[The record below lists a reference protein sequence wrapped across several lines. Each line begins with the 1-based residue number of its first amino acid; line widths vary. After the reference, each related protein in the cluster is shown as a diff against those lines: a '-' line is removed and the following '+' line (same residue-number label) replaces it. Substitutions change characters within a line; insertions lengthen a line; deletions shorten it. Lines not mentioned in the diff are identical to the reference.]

1 MIDGLVA
8 NTLNA
13 LGSFVLAG
21 GDNPLS
27 HVVPHFLSDDP
38 NSFLSHVSNHVVMLI
53 AAAILLIIFLPLAA
67 RKKSIVPTGF
77 RNFLEAVMQ
86 YIREEVARPA
96 LGKDTDKFVP
106 FLWTLFFLI
115 LTANL
120 LGMLPINDVAQITT
134 QNFHLHIGGT
144 ATGNIGITAGLALC
158 AFVLIHFSGAVHLGF
173 GPYMKHLLLGHG
185 PWWLIPL
192 FLPIEIIGALVKPFA
207 LAIRLFANMT
217 GGHIV
222 LAVLMGFAV
231 TGIQMAI
238 NDASYGMLGV
248 TLVSALGALAFNLL
262 ELFVA
267 FLQAYVFTFL
277 TALFLGA
284 AIHPEH

>member
-1 MIDGLVA
+1 MISGLA
-8 NTLNA
+8 ATAQNA
-13 LGSFVLAG
+13 LGSLVLAG
-21 GDNPLS
+21 GDPLL
-27 HVVPHFLSDDP
+27 HVVPHFLSNDP
-38 NSFLSHVSNHVVMLI
+38 NSFLSHVSNHVFMLVV
-53 AAAILLIIFLPLAA
+53 AAVLLMIFVPLAA
-67 RKKSIVPTGF
+67 TKKALVPTGF
-77 RNFLEAVMQ
+77 RNFLEALMQ

-96 LGKDTDKFVP
+96 LGKDTDKFIP

-115 LTANL
+115 LTANI
-120 LGMLPINDVAQITT
+120 LGMLPINDIAQVST

-144 ATGNIGITAGLALC
+144 ATGNIGITAGLAICTFLL
-158 AFVLIHFSGAVHLGF
+158 VHFSGAVRLGF

-185 PWWLIPL
+185 PIALAPL
-192 FLPIEIIGALVKPFA
+192 FIPIEIIGALVKPFA

-222 LAVLMGFAV
+222 LAVLMGFAI
-231 TGIQMAI
+231 TGIQMAV
-238 NDASYGMLGV
+238 NDGAYGMLGV
-248 TLVSALGALAFNLL
+248 TLVSALGAVAINLL

-267 FLQAYVFTFL
+267 FLQAYIFTFL